1 MVNEQRQLSVIIHSG
16 QPVRSINH
24 YSLPVDMTLEI
35 ITPDRKVYSGDAI
48 AVTFPGSEG
57 QFQVLNDHA
66 PLVSTLAQGPIVVQT
81 AAGQQTFTVEGGVV
95 EVLQNKVLVLA
106 EAMLT

>member
-1 MVNEQRQLSVIIHSG
+1 ML
-16 QPVRSINH
+16 
-24 YSLPVDMTLEI
+24 VDI
-35 ITPDRKVYSGDAI
+35 ITPDRKVFSGEAS

-66 PLVSTLAQGPIVVQT
+66 PLVSTLARGPVVVQT
-81 AAGQQTFTVEGGVV
+81 TSGQQSFTVDGGVV

-106 EAMLT
+106 EAVVA